1 MAFTKTGWVPIP
13 RRSETVVGDLQAP
26 GEPKLYEEAARAV
39 EALLRNPIQFVPA
52 TKRTYEDMK
61 TTSPVFKSN
70 ISPESSTMA
79 AKNNSINGAD
89 ISVRPPEAPVQN
101 STSQSPEISARWQ
114 RQSASPSP
122 PKGFSNA
129 HVMCYRNSMIQALL
143 HIPKLVNWLEENHDT
158 CPKEN
163 RCTICAF
170 QRLSLLY
177 WQTQPNAKD
186 VNQSMASL
194 TANLKTT
201 ATLRTWRWSR
211 QQDANEFYMFLVNA
225 MIERHS
231 R

>member
-1 MAFTKTGWVPIP
+1 MAFTKTGWVPVP
-13 RRSETVVGDLQAP
+13 RRSETAVGDLQAP
-26 GEPKLYEEAARAV
+26 GELKSYDEAARAV
-39 EALLRNPIQFVPA
+39 ESLLRNPIQFVPA
-52 TKRTYEDMK
+52 TKRTYDDMK
-61 TTSPVFKSN
+61 TTSPLFKSN
-70 ISPESSTMA
+70 IPPESSIMA
-79 AKNNSINGAD
+79 KDSGMNGAQ
-89 ISVRPPEAPVQN
+89 IPVRAQEAPVQN
-101 STSQSPEISARWQ
+101 SIAESPEISARWQ

-143 HIPKLVNWLEENHDT
+143 HVPKLVNWLEDYHDT

-170 QRLSLLY
+170 QRLSLHY
-177 WQTQPNAKD
+177 WQTHPNSKD

-201 ATLRTWRWSR
+201 ATLRTWRWGR

>member
-1 MAFTKTGWVPIP
+1 MAFTKNGWVPVP
-13 RRSETVVGDLQAP
+13 RRSETAVGDLQAP
-26 GEPKLYEEAARAV
+26 GELTLYDEAARAV
-39 EALLRNPIQFVPA
+39 ESLLRNPIQFVPA
-52 TKRTYEDMK
+52 TKRTYDDMK
-61 TTSPVFKSN
+61 TTSSFFVPKK
-70 ISPESSTMA
+70 SPESSTML
-79 AKNNSINGAD
+79 KGSGIDGAD
-89 ISVRPPEAPVQN
+89 MSVRPQEAPIRE
-101 STSQSPEISARWQ
+101 SDSQSSEISARWQ

-143 HIPKLVNWLEENHDT
+143 HIPKLVNWLEDYHDA

-177 WQTQPNAKD
+177 WQTHPNSKD
-186 VNQSMASL
+186 VNQSMAAL

-201 ATLRTWRWSR
+201 ATLRTWRWGR

>member
-1 MAFTKTGWVPIP
+1 MAFKKTGWVPVP
-13 RRSETVVGDLQAP
+13 RQPESAVGDLQARAQP
-26 GEPKLYEEAARAV
+26 TLYDEAARAV
-39 EALLRNPIQFVPA
+39 ESLLRNPIQFVPA
-52 TKRTYEDMK
+52 TKRTYDDMK
-61 TTSPVFKSN
+61 TTSPLLKSN
-70 ISPESSTMA
+70 VPPELSTMP
-79 AKNNSINGAD
+79 KDSGITGAE
-89 ISVRPPEAPVQN
+89 ISVRPEEPPLQD
-101 STSQSPEISARWQ
+101 SISQPPEISARWQ

-143 HIPKLVNWLEENHDT
+143 HIPKLVNWLEDYHDI

-177 WQTQPNAKD
+177 WQTHPNSKD